1 MARPSTA
8 TATGTTTAAKRRR
21 GGLPLVATL
30 TLAWWR
36 LRQTWRLLLVSG
48 LGIVAAVM
56 LVCAVPLFSQV
67 AMSAGL
73 RAALTSFPEASQV
86 IIQGATTPGI
96 SPDDIAQAQP
106 KIDAFVRGEMG
117 PYLDAT
123 PPDVSVSIPA
133 PLSAALASG
142 GETHPL
148 ALAGFDLSTKGQSI
162 TLVQGRLPNA
172 TSDQIEIVV
181 DKASA
186 DSVGLHTGDTLDV
199 RLNPGGPFS
208 PPQGPIIPAR
218 VVGIAAQLDTGGN
231 VIIAKS
237 FNGQG
242 IGPQFGRGTFFDDP
256 NAGRPIIAAAANEA
270 MLSAGSQF
278 FNGQNSPQFPGGLS
292 FIINWTYSL
301 DLDRITAANFGDL
314 RDRDQNLSVRGF
326 EELRDLPGMQQVFPE
341 PTVEAALDQYLG
353 RVVIVQIPI
362 VLLLIQVMG
371 LVLLFV
377 SLMVNLL
384 IERQVEA
391 ISVLRSRGASRGVV
405 LRSLTAQSIGVGV
418 LALAAGPLLAVVL
431 VRVIAERVLPPA
443 ARDAVSI
450 VSGNPIPVALDQKW
464 FALAAAVVAVFA
476 MIISTRRAANL
487 NVLALR
493 RESAR
498 VTRKPFWVRLNLD
511 LVFGG
516 IAILG
521 YAAYTYAVNNVD
533 SSFRPFLAPL
543 SLFAMLFLL
552 VAIALIFLRFFPL
565 LLRLGARLAARG
577 RSAPA
582 MLAIGQM
589 ARSPRQAGRM
599 TLLLALATAF
609 ALFSLVFTA
618 SVGQRVLDV
627 AAFQVGSDFSG
638 QLTIG
643 LAAKLTPDQLTA
655 RYAAIPGVSSATIGY
670 SVTPTPDKFSDSL
683 PIQVLAMDSATFAH
697 TALWSPS
704 YSKQSIDD
712 LMARMAASRGA
723 APGDPVPA
731 ILDTVTWNALRLTAS
746 GATFSIQ
753 VTPTDTDRVRFRAVA
768 EVDHIPTLYTGN
780 TSFGPPEGGILA
792 DYATFAPALRAVSGQ
807 ASAATT
813 VAVPNTVWLR
823 TRDDGAALTSV
834 RAALL
839 DGDLALNAPLDRRA
853 LIDTAHGDPLNID
866 LLSVLGIAAATALA
880 LAVLGIVIASWISAR
895 VRVTSFA
902 LLRALGSEPRQ
913 LAGVLFWE
921 QGIVYTLALALGVG
935 LGTVLTAAVLPLLV
949 FVSNAGSRGFVS
961 SSIGFVSPDIPP
973 VRTVLPPGTLLGAL
987 GVLVVVCV
995 LAILLMVSVVSRA
1008 SISQTLRLNED

>member
-1 MARPSTA
+1 MARPITM

-21 GGLPLVATL
+21 RRGLPLVATF

-73 RAALTSFPEASQV
+73 RSALTAFPEASQI
-86 IIQGATTPGI
+86 IIQGNATGA
-96 SPDDIAQAQP
+96 SPDLIAQAQP
-106 KIDAFVRGEMG
+106 AIDAFVRREMG
-117 PYLDAT
+117 PYLADT
-123 PPDVSVSIPA
+123 PPDVSVVIPA
-133 PLSAALASG
+133 PLNAAPASG

-148 ALAGFDLSTKGQSI
+148 ALLGVDLSTKGKSI
-162 TLVQGRLPNA
+162 ALVEGRLPNPA
-172 TSDQIEIVV
+172 SDQFEILV

-186 DSVGLHTGDTLDV
+186 DSAGIHAGDTLS
-199 RLNPGGPFS
+199 LNLGFSGPNGS
-208 PPQGPIIPAR
+208 SQAPPIQVR

-231 VIIAKS
+231 VFVAKQ
-237 FNGQG
+237 FNGF
-242 IGPQFGRGTFFDDP
+242 GPQFGGTIVFFGP
-256 NAGRPIIAAAANEA
+256 NEGPIIAAAANETI
-270 MLSAGSQF
+270 LSAAAPL
-278 FNGQNSPQFPGGLS
+278 FNGQNGPPLLV
-292 FIINWTYSL
+292 NWTYPL
-301 DLDRITAANFGDL
+301 DLDRISAASFGDL
-314 RDRDQNLSVRGF
+314 RDRVSNLQAHSF
-326 EELRDLPGMQQVFPE
+326 DALRDIPGMQQTSSE
-341 PTVEAALDQYLG
+341 PSVEAALDQYLG
-353 RVVIVQIPI
+353 RVIVVQIPI
-362 VLLLIQVMG
+362 VLLLMQVMG

-418 LALAAGPLLAVVL
+418 LALVAGPLLAVVL
-431 VRVIAERVLPPA
+431 VRLIAERALPPA
-443 ARDAVSI
+443 SQAAVGI

-476 MIISTRRAANL
+476 MIVSTRRAANL

-533 SSFRPFLAPL
+533 SRFRPFLAPL

-552 VAIALIFLRFFPL
+552 VTIALIFLRFFPL

-599 TLLLALATAF
+599 TLLLALSTAF

-618 SVGQRVLDV
+618 SVGQRVQDV

-638 QLTIG
+638 QLTTG

-655 RYAAIPGVSSATIGY
+655 RYAAIPGVTSATVGY
-670 SVTPTPDKFSDSL
+670 SAGIDPNGVPGSL
-683 PIQVLAMDSATFAH
+683 PIQMLAMDTSTFAH
-697 TALWSPS
+697 TALWSPT
-704 YSKQSIDD
+704 YSKQSIDE
-712 LMARMAASRGA
+712 LMARMAASRGSSPDA
-723 APGDPVPA
+723 PVPA
-731 ILDTVTWNALRLTAS
+731 ILDTVTWNALRLTKL
-746 GATFSIQ
+746 GDTFSMQ
-753 VTPTDTDRVRFRAVA
+753 VNRTDTDRVRFRAVA
-768 EVDHIPTLYTGN
+768 EVDHIPTLYSTGD
-780 TSFGPPEGGILA
+780 TSFGSAQGGMLL
-792 DYATFAPALRAVSGQ
+792 DYAALAPALQAVSGQ

-813 VAVPNTVWLR
+813 VAAPNTLWLR
-823 TRDDGAALTSV
+823 TRDDATALKSV

-839 DGDLALNAPLDRRA
+839 AGDLALSSPLDRRA
-853 LIDTAHGDPLNID
+853 LIDTAHGDALNID

-935 LGTVLTAAVLPLLV
+935 LGAVLTAAVLPLLV
-949 FVSNAGSRGFVS
+949 FVSNASSRGFVP
-961 SSIGFVSPDIPP
+961 VDIPP

-987 GVLVVVCV
+987 GVLVAVCV

>member
-1 MARPSTA
+1 MARPTTA

-21 GGLPLVATL
+21 RRGLPLIATL

-73 RAALTSFPEASQV
+73 RSALTAFPDASHV
-86 IIQGATTPGI
+86 IIQGSTSPGA
-96 SPDDIAQAQP
+96 SSDDIAQAQSR
-106 KIDAFVRGEMG
+106 IDAFVRREMG
-117 PYLDAT
+117 PYLADT
-123 PPDVSVSIPA
+123 PPEVSVGIPA
-133 PLSAALASG
+133 PLTASLASG
-142 GETHPL
+142 GETRSL
-148 ALAGFDLSTKGQSI
+148 VLSGFDLSVKGKSLA
-162 TLVQGRLPNA
+162 LVQGRLPNA
-172 TSDQIEIVV
+172 TASQFEILVDQ
-181 DKASA
+181 ASA
-186 DSVGLHTGDTLDV
+186 DSAGIHVGDALTIASGLGG
-199 RLNPGGPFS
+199 PGGPGGPGGS
-208 PPQGPIIPAR
+208 PQAGSLQVR
-218 VVGIAAQLDTGGN
+218 VVGIAAHLATNG
-231 VIIAKS
+231 VVVAKS

-242 IGPQFGRGTFFDDP
+242 IGPQFGSIIFVGPNDP
-256 NAGRPIIAAAANEA
+256 LPIIAAAANETILNA
-270 MLSAGSQF
+270 AAPF
-278 FNGQNSPQFPGGLS
+278 FTFQNGPLLGIS
-292 FIINWTYSL
+292 WTYPL
-301 DLDRITAANFGDL
+301 DLNRISAANFGDL
-314 RDRDQNLSVRGF
+314 RDRASDFQIHGFDALSGV
-326 EELRDLPGMQQVFPE
+326 PGLQQAFPI

-353 RVVIVQIPI
+353 RVIVVQIPV

-418 LALAAGPLLAVVL
+418 LALVAGPLLAVAL
-431 VRVIAERVLPPA
+431 VRLVAERALPPA
-443 ARDAVSI
+443 SQAAVGI
-450 VSGNPIPVALDQKW
+450 VSGNPIPIALDQKW

-476 MIISTRRAANL
+476 MIVSTRRAANL

-533 SSFRPFLAPL
+533 SRFRPFLAPL

-582 MLAIGQM
+582 MLAVGQM

-599 TLLLALATAF
+599 TLLLALSTAF

-638 QLTIG
+638 QLATSG

-655 RYAAIPGVSSATIGY
+655 RYAAIPGVTSATIGY
-670 SVTPTPDKFSDSL
+670 SAGIDPNGVPGNL
-683 PIQVLAMDSATFAH
+683 PIQMLAMDTSTFAH
-697 TALWSPS
+697 TALWSPT
-704 YSKQSIDD
+704 YSKESVDV
-712 LMARMAASRGA
+712 LMARMAQARGA
-723 APGDPVPA
+723 APTDPVPA
-731 ILDTVTWNALRLTAS
+731 ILDTVTWNALRLTKP
-746 GATFSIQ
+746 GDTFSIQ
-753 VTPTDTDRVRFRAVA
+753 VNRTDTDRVRFRAVA
-768 EVDHIPTLYTGN
+768 EVEHIPTLYSAGETN
-780 TSFGPPEGGILA
+780 FGSAQGGMLV
-792 DYATFAPALRAVSGQ
+792 DYAALAPALQAVSGQ
-807 ASAATT
+807 TTTATT
-813 VAVPNTVWLR
+813 VAAPNTLWLR
-823 TRDDGAALTSV
+823 TRDDDAALKSV

-839 DGDLALNAPLDRRA
+839 AGDLALGSPQDRRA

-935 LGTVLTAAVLPLLV
+935 LGAVLTAAVLPLLV
-949 FVSNAGSRGFVS
+949 FVSNASNRGFV
-961 SSIGFVSPDIPP
+961 PADIPP
-973 VRTVLPPGTLLGAL
+973 VRTVLPPGMLLGAL
-987 GVLVVVCV
+987 GALVAVCV

>member
-1 MARPSTA
+1 MARPSTT
-8 TATGTTTAAKRRR
+8 TARGTTTTAKRRR

-73 RAALTSFPEASQV
+73 RSALTAFPQASQI
-86 IIQGATTPGI
+86 IIQGNTAPGA
-96 SPDDIAQAQP
+96 SPDLIAQARSR
-106 KIDAFVRGEMG
+106 IDAFVRHEMG
-117 PYLDAT
+117 PYLADT

-133 PLSAALASG
+133 PLNAALASG
-142 GETHPL
+142 GETRPL
-148 ALAGFDLSTKGQSI
+148 VLSGFDLSTKGKSI
-162 TLVQGRLPNA
+162 ALVQGRLPNPA
-172 TSDQIEIVV
+172 SDQIEILI

-186 DSVGLHTGDTLDV
+186 DSMGIHAGDALSLHV
-199 RLNPGGPFS
+199 SFGGPNGPS
-208 PPQGPIIPAR
+208 QTPPLQVR
-218 VVGIAAQLDTGGN
+218 VVGIAAQLDTDNVIVGKGFNGFGPSFSGN
-231 VIIAKS
+231 VI
-237 FNGQG
+237 FFGPGEGQ
-242 IGPQFGRGTFFDDP
+242 
-256 NAGRPIIAAAANEA
+256 PIFAAAANETI
-270 MLSAGSQF
+270 LSAAAPL
-278 FNGQNSPQFPGGLS
+278 FNGQNGPPLLV
-292 FIINWTYSL
+292 NWTYPL
-301 DLDRITAANFGDL
+301 DLDRISAASFGDL
-314 RDRDQNLSVRGF
+314 RDRVSNLQAHGF
-326 EELRDLPGMQQVFPE
+326 DALHDIPGMQQAFPE
-341 PTVEAALDQYLG
+341 PSVEAALDQYLG
-353 RVVIVQIPI
+353 RVIVVQIPV

-418 LALAAGPLLAVVL
+418 LALIAGPLLAVTL
-431 VRVIAERVLPPA
+431 VRLIAARVLPPA
-443 ARDAVSI
+443 SQAAVGI

-476 MIISTRRAANL
+476 MIVSTRRAANL

-521 YAAYTYAVNNVD
+521 YVAYTYAVNNVD
-533 SSFRPFLAPL
+533 SRVRPFLAPL

-599 TLLLALATAF
+599 TLLLALSTAF

-638 QLTIG
+638 QLDAG
-643 LAAKLTPDQLTA
+643 LTGKLTPDQLTA
-655 RYAAIPGVSSATIGY
+655 RYAAIPGVTAATVGY
-670 SVTPTPDKFSDSL
+670 SAGIDPNGVPGNL
-683 PIQVLAMDSATFAH
+683 PIQMLAMDTSTFAR
-697 TALWSPS
+697 TALWSS
-704 YSKQSIDD
+704 TYSKESIDE

-723 APGDPVPA
+723 SASDPVPA
-731 ILDTVTWNALRLTAS
+731 ILDTVTWNALRLTKP
-746 GATFSIQ
+746 GDTFSMQ
-753 VTPTDTDRVRFRAVA
+753 VNHTDTDRVRFRAVA
-768 EVDHIPTLYTGN
+768 EVDHIPTIYSAGDSN
-780 TSFGPPEGGILA
+780 FGSSQGGMLV
-792 DYATFAPALRAVSGQ
+792 DYAALAPALQAVSGQ
-807 ASAATT
+807 ASVT
-813 VAVPNTVWLR
+813 VAAPNTLWLR
-823 TRDDGAALTSV
+823 TRDDDASLKSV

-839 DGDLALNAPLDRRA
+839 AGDLAIGSPLDRRA
-853 LIDTAHGDPLNID
+853 LIDTAHGDALNID

-935 LGTVLTAAVLPLLV
+935 LGAVLTAAVLPLLV
-949 FVSNAGSRGFVS
+949 FVSNASNRGFVP
-961 SSIGFVSPDIPP
+961 VDIPP
-973 VRTVLPPGTLLGAL
+973 VRTVLPPGTLLSAL
-987 GVLVVVCV
+987 GALVVVCV